1 MSKAVSN
8 RLIWFW
14 EKGYLYI
21 AIACL
26 IHFVWFLSDNVG
38 MLDWIKE
45 IAYFEYFKTEEMKL
59 GSRFS
64 VVVNNMI
71 GADAVFV
78 SWSIT

>member
-1 MSKAVSN
+1 MSKSVSI

-45 IAYFEYFKTEEMKL
+45 IAYFEALDIVSPFQQTGCELHL
-59 GSRFS
+59 GVAHFYSTCQR
-64 VVVNNMI
+64 
-71 GADAVFV
+71 G
-78 SWSIT
+78 WWQ